1 MTKKF
6 GYEGPV
12 VILHDENDK
21 VVGYAMEEN
30 SATKIADKLN
40 ELHEKCEKLEL
51 ENALRKDKLEYYQAK
66 SGNIEEE
73 FLRISN
79 EFEKIKEMF
88 EVYKI
93 EKKRQVI
100 QNYDE
105 MKQMIADVKQV
116 LFVLAC
122 SSLPEDTY
130 YSDSEIE
137 AIERLTSYIGEKIID
152 IDKIKQNRR

>member
-6 GYEGPV
+6 GYEGPI
-12 VILHDENDK
+12 ILEGDK
-21 VVGYAMEEN
+21 IVGYAMGEG
-30 SATKIADKLN
+30 SAAKIESKLN

-51 ENALRKDKLEYYQAK
+51 ESALTKGKLEYYKTK
-66 SGNIEEE
+66 SSNIEKESLHVRDE
-73 FLRISN
+73 L
-79 EFEKIKEMF
+79 EKIKEMF
-88 EVYKI
+88 EAYKI
-93 EKKRQVI
+93 ERKRQII

-137 AIERLTSYIGEKIID
+137 SIERLTSYIGEKIID
-152 IDKIKQNRR
+152 IDKIKKNRR

>member
-6 GYEGPV
+6 RYEGV
-12 VILHDENDK
+12 VVLDEENDK
-21 VVGYAMEEN
+21 VIGYAMEED
-30 SATKIADKLN
+30 SATNIVDKLN
-40 ELHEKCEKLEL
+40 ELYDKCEKLEL
-51 ENALRKDKLEYYQAK
+51 ENALKQDKLQYYQTK

-73 FLRISN
+73 FIHVRN
-79 EFEKIKEMF
+79 ELNKTKEMF
-88 EVYKI
+88 DVYKV

-105 MKQMIADVKQV
+105 MKQMIADLKQV

-152 IDKIKQNRR
+152 IDKIKKNRR

>member
-12 VILHDENDK
+12 IYDENDK
-21 VVGYAMEEN
+21 IVGYAMEEN
-30 SATKIADKLN
+30 SAAKIENKLN
-40 ELHEKCEKLEL
+40 ELDEKCEKLEL
-51 ENALRKDKLEYYQAK
+51 ENALRKDKIEYYQTK
-66 SGNIEEE
+66 SSNIEEE
-73 FLRISN
+73 FLRVRN
-79 EFEKIKEMF
+79 ELEKTKEMF
-88 EVYKI
+88 DVYKM
-93 EKKRQVI
+93 EKRRQVI
-100 QNYDE
+100 QNYNE
-105 MKQMIADVKQV
+105 MKQMIEDLKQV

-152 IDKIKQNRR
+152 IDKIRKNRR

>member
-6 GYEGPV
+6 RYEGAV
-12 VILHDENDK
+12 VLDSETDK
-21 VVGYAMEEN
+21 IVGYAMGED
-30 SATKIADKLN
+30 SAANIADKLN
-40 ELHEKCEKLEL
+40 ELYEKYEKLEL
-51 ENALRKDKLEYYQAK
+51 ENALLKDESNYYQVK

-73 FLRISN
+73 FLYIRN
-79 EFEKIKEMF
+79 ELEKTKEMF

-93 EKKRQVI
+93 EKKRQII

-105 MKQMIADVKQV
+105 MKQMIADLKQV

-152 IDKIKQNRR
+152 IDKIKKNRR